1 MVRELCVPN
10 IGPNERR
17 KRLRAGLVQLGVA
30 FVALAVM
37 MATHTPRAYR
47 LLLVLPFW
55 GAGAGVF
62 QYLEKT

>member
-1 MVRELCVPN
+1 MVSELCVPN

-17 KRLRAGLVQLGVA
+17 KRLRAGLVHLGVA
-30 FVALAVM
+30 VLALAVM
-37 MATHTPRAYR
+37 MVTHTPRGYR
-47 LLLVLPFW
+47 LLLILPFW